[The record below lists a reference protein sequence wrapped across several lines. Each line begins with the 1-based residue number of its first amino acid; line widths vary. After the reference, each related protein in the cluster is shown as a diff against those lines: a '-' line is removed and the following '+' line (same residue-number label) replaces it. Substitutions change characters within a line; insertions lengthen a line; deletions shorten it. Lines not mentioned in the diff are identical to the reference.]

1 MNNYRTIQ
9 QKDMHKLFPAWEHNI
24 PTLGTKCSHTGNKT
38 ALRFALSLLLMFLLG
53 FNTAWGKDPV
63 EITKDTDGN
72 GIIDDNEK
80 KFYLIQSYLNTAFY
94 MRPNNTNNTNVTTLN
109 TLTDNMK
116 WFFLDAGT
124 GTEGSDEVQYFY
136 ICDKDGRYMYFS
148 SPNYVGTGG
157 NQRIWI
163 TLLNSITSGSEDNYK
178 FYIAKKNTKSWDAY
192 NIIPKGTNNSSSL
205 NKQGGNAGTGNVQ
218 VGSGF
223 DDAGSCWNLIA
234 LADYN
239 WTLHSDCFTVSDTNN
254 RYFYK
259 IKSQN
264 NASYYIK
271 PGTNYV
277 ETSNENDDDMIW
289 YFEEAAS
296 DALMTYYY
304 IRHTN
309 TGQYLRYRSDGVG
322 QDNAIELVTHTGSET
337 GNDEAR
343 FQFIVAR
350 GANANETVTDPKGI
364 IFNII
369 PKLLNNNANINS
381 VSCDKGQGQP
391 LKTKADRNVNQTH
404 WSFESVEYSTD
415 CTAPTITFSNATGKA
430 TISTTTTR
438 SSIYYTTDGTEP
450 SSTSTLY
457 SGPFDVTEETIIKA
471 IVTRD
476 GFTPSDITT
485 TTIYKVA
492 TPTIQNNGS
501 NAVSITSETED
512 ATIYYTIDGTD
523 PNTSSTV
530 YSSPLSENI
539 SGVTIRAI
547 AVKDGMIN
555 SAISSGSVTLSCA
568 TPVFT
573 KNGNNLT
580 ISCSFPTGAGIYYTT
595 NGEDPT
601 SSSTPYSSPI
611 SVGPGDVI
619 KAIAIASGYN
629 KSDVITKKIYDDL
642 TPTDGKY
649 LINSQTDFVK
659 FVDMVSTT
667 EGATYHYIL
676 KTNVDAGSPITE
688 PFTGVFEVAA
698 DENGSFYTISGLTH
712 PLFNTINGGTVKN
725 VILDN
730 VNIPSGGTNVGA
742 ICGEATGASR
752 IYNCGVL
759 ATGSTVTK
767 DKDGY
772 DVITSCGSTING
784 SGYVGGI
791 VGLLD
796 GSSRVINCFS
806 YATVQGGSYV
816 GGIVGYN
823 NVATNALTA
832 DNIKTMVMNCMFY
845 GDITGG
851 SDKAPIYNGQNIANK
866 VVVNNDV
873 KTAQGVSNFNYFW
886 EGASYVK
893 SINTYNCALSAET
906 RYLQRFEFFRHLLN
920 SNRELAAWWVDG
932 QKGDMAKWVLDK
944 SVAPFPILKKQG
956 YYPSVVNHI
965 AAKMSSTDNTS
976 VIDYTAS
983 TAPETPETQKTLLV
997 TLSGTGITTTSLTLP
1012 ITDKDPDNFN
1022 FNYHKVQLP
1031 YYNDVGTENYKNG
1044 LVVTGWEVTVSGGT
1058 HSYSTGADGSA
1069 TVNNETGEITLTTPY
1084 NFADRK
1090 STGKDNYGTSG
1101 RIFSQGAYF
1110 DVPEGVSS
1118 ISIEPYWGK
1127 AVFIAD
1133 ASLDVVYNQNMD
1145 NAYNVPSV
1153 GSGVRYTNGQSY
1165 TFTTKDGDI
1174 TLPVYTKFGGNDG
1187 ALKALFPSDPTG
1199 TVYDNALVLVGNF
1212 HSLALSSEA
1221 KNLPYTIMSADF
1233 DHDNEPDNSYIL
1245 RFNDRKRLHPVRLD
1259 FLDVIGLGM
1268 AQKSVEAKGTYNLGI
1283 MQPYGWFECTNTGL
1297 FRVTQFEYD
1306 CGGTNGKDLRANS
1319 PMILQGGV
1327 IEQWVTVGG
1336 NAETMLEGK
1345 SVTYYHVGGNV
1356 WFKEFHIGVHQD
1368 KTQDKFVSPH
1378 PPISVTGGDFD
1389 EFYLTGLYNTPNNNY
1404 DDNAECYIN
1413 GGRFGKVAGT
1423 GMQGIGVAGKN
1434 PSTNDTGNIIWQIDN
1449 ADIDEFYAGGINA
1462 AHIATGNI
1470 TTVISNSRVDQFCG
1484 GPKFGNMN
1492 SDKIVATNA
1501 TNCTFRTFFGAG
1513 YGGNSYNRRYPTNK
1527 YNAYNYNW
1535 NSWLIGEASYDYSYS
1550 APNEFNGVETRID
1563 YQFIP
1568 KSDNE
1573 QNVGRLFIDYVSFS
1587 LATTHDV
1594 TSKLTDCTITTS
1606 PLGRLAISDDYKCLG
1621 SFYGGG
1627 SLGMVDGP
1635 VKSTLTN
1642 CIVEGNVFGGGYS
1655 ATLPTVAVMNNSF
1668 QTEPR
1673 YDENLGAYMDAELP
1687 TTVAYTWQHRDV
1699 VDSKETAIDMGSH
1712 ILYTTENLTGLG
1724 AVTGDVTLTI
1734 NGNSNIGHDV
1744 FGGGDSSAVINTT
1757 NPANAS
1763 TTVKLQ
1769 GNAQVQGNVFGGGN
1783 RGLVSG
1789 TATVNVEQ

>member
-1 MNNYRTIQ
+1 
-9 QKDMHKLFPAWEHNI
+9 
-24 PTLGTKCSHTGNKT
+24 
-38 ALRFALSLLLMFLLG
+38 
-53 FNTAWGKDPV
+53 
-63 EITKDTDGN
+63 
-72 GIIDDNEK
+72 
-80 KFYLIQSYLNTAFY
+80 
-94 MRPNNTNNTNVTTLN
+94 MRPNSTNVTTLN
-109 TLTDNMK
+109 SLTDNMK

-163 TLLNSITSGSEDNYK
+163 TLQNSITSGSEDNYK

-239 WTLHSDCFTVSDTNN
+239 WILRSDCFTVSDTNN

-264 NASYYIK
+264 NANYYIK
-271 PGTNYV
+271 PGENYV

-304 IRHTN
+304 IRHAN

-601 SSSTPYSSPI
+601 SSSSQYTSPI
-611 SVGPGDVI
+611 PVGPGDVI

-629 KSDVITKKIYDDL
+629 SSDVITKTIYDDL

-649 LINSQTDFVK
+649 LINSQTDFDK

-688 PFTGVFEVAA
+688 PFTGTLEADA

-742 ICGEATGASR
+742 ICGEATGDSR

-767 DKDGY
+767 NKDGY

-1423 GMQGIGVAGKN
+1423 GMQGIGVAGKT

-1550 APNEFNGVETRID
+1550 APKEFNGVETRID

-1655 ATLPTVAVMNNSF
+1655 DIAYCCRYEQQFPNRTTL
-1668 QTEPR
+1668 
-1673 YDENLGAYMDAELP
+1673 
-1687 TTVAYTWQHRDV
+1687 
-1699 VDSKETAIDMGSH
+1699 
-1712 ILYTTENLTGLG
+1712 
-1724 AVTGDVTLTI
+1724 
-1734 NGNSNIGHDV
+1734 
-1744 FGGGDSSAVINTT
+1744 
-1757 NPANAS
+1757 
-1763 TTVKLQ
+1763 
-1769 GNAQVQGNVFGGGN
+1769 
-1783 RGLVSG
+1783 
-1789 TATVNVEQ
+1789 